1 MKSLATSAL
10 SVLASVAVLGLV
22 PAALAHG
29 DEDMNMGMDMGAMG
43 PGSPAGQP
51 QPEDQTLLSYFSL
64 GEHTAA
70 IYGHIGLMVIAWVF
84 ILPVGKALPA
94 VATCNLSTLGS

>member
-1 MKSLATSAL
+1 MKSIATSAL

-29 DEDMNMGMDMGAMG
+29 DEDMNMDMAMGAN
-43 PGSPAGQP
+43 STADQP
-51 QPEDQTLLSYFSL
+51 LPEDQYPPTYFAL

-84 ILPVGKALPA
+84 MLPVGKLLPRH
-94 VATCNLSTLGS
+94 CRM

>member
-10 SVLASVAVLGLV
+10 AVLASVAVLGLV

-29 DEDMNMGMDMGAMG
+29 DEDMKMDMAMG
-43 PGSPAGQP
+43 ANSTADQP
-51 QPEDQTLLSYFSL
+51 LPEDQYPLTYFAL

-84 ILPVGKALPA
+84 MLPVGKQLLARA
-94 VATCNLSTLGS
+94 VISQLS